1 MSVSVLR
8 HLPSVDRLLHSP
20 ALAPL
25 IAAHGRPLV
34 TDAVRGALADARA
47 RLQAGGSPP
56 SEADLLDAV
65 RASVEARVAPTLVPV
80 INASGVIIHTNLGR
94 APLSADACQAMLD
107 VAVGYSNLEY
117 DLAAGERGSRYSH
130 AAGLV
135 AELTG
140 AEAGLV
146 VNNNA
151 AAVTL
156 ILAALGA
163 GREVLI
169 ARGELVE
176 IGGGFRIPDV
186 LRQSG
191 ARLVEVG
198 TTNRTYARDYEAAI
212 TPDTAAILTV
222 HASNFKLVGFTHTP
236 DRADLAALAH
246 AHGLWLID
254 DIGSGALVD
263 TTAYGLAA
271 EPTPQASL
279 AAGADLVA
287 FSGDKLLGGPQ
298 AGLIVGRHEL
308 VERLRR
314 FPLTR
319 ALRVDKLT
327 LAALHATL
335 LHYQRGDVER
345 IPVWAMIGASRDTLH
360 ARATAWAAALAA
372 RGIDAAV
379 VAAESTVGGGALP
392 GETLPTWA
400 LALAATRPSDVAA
413 QLRRGRPPLV
423 ARIENDRVLFD
434 PRTVLAEQDAA
445 VPDAIVAALARA
457 TSPE

>member
-1 MSVSVLR
+1 MTVSALR
-8 HLPSVDRLLHSP
+8 HLPSVDRLLQSP
-20 ALAPL
+20 ALAPV
-25 IAAHGRPLV
+25 IAAHGRALV
-34 TDAVRGALADARA
+34 TDAVRGALDEARA
-47 RLQAGGSPP
+47 RLQAGGPAP
-56 SEADLLDAV
+56 SEEDLLAAA
-65 RASVEARVAPTLVPV
+65 RAIVEARAEPTLVPV

-94 APLSADACQAMLD
+94 APLSADARQAMLD
-107 VAVGYSNLEY
+107 VALGYSNLEY

-130 AAGLV
+130 AAGLI

-156 ILAALGA
+156 ILAALCA

-169 ARGELVE
+169 SRGELVE

-198 TTNRTYARDYEAAI
+198 TTNRTYAHDYEAAI

-236 DRADLAALAH
+236 DRAELAALAY
-246 AHGLWLID
+246 ARGLWLID

-298 AGLIVGRHEL
+298 AGLIVGRRDL

-335 LHYQRGDVER
+335 LHYRRGDVEN

-360 ARATAWAAALAA
+360 ARATAWATALAA
-372 RGIDAAV
+372 RGIDATV
-379 VAAESTVGGGALP
+379 VAAESTVGGGSLP

-400 LALAATRPSDVAA
+400 LALTSGRPHEVVA

-423 ARIENDRVLFD
+423 ARIEDDRVMFD
-434 PRTVLAEQDAA
+434 PRTVLPDQDAA